1 MFSYSIGAQIDA
13 PVHTYIATHDSHL
26 LSQSA
31 AVIIGPDSNQNTD
44 INRFCAIVGDI

>member
-13 PVHTYIATHDSHL
+13 PVHTYIVTHDSHL